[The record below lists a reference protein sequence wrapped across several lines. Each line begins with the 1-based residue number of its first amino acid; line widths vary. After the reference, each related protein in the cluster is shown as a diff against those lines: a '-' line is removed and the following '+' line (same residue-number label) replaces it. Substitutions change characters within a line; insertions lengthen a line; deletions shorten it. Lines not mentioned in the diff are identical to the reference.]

1 MGCCMSCCGMV
12 CKVGCC
18 GAGKTKTGSK
28 LIYLLIM
35 FLVVLLGILIR
46 VYSADM
52 FGGLFSFDGIC
63 PDEGG
68 EGRDLCFGMMGVYRV
83 SWALFTFFI
92 VMAVCTFAWRVRGC
106 RELGC
111 WRVCVSDAYTDRY
124 QGFHTGM
131 WFCKIPLLLVFL
143 FYPFFVPNGTVLRF
157 PCFLTRR
164 R

>member
-1 MGCCMSCCGMV
+1 V
-12 CKVGCC
+12 
-18 GAGKTKTGSK
+18 A
-28 LIYLLIM
+28 
-35 FLVVLLGILIR
+35 
-46 VYSADM
+46 A
-52 FGGLFSFDGIC
+52 
-63 PDEGG
+63 
-68 EGRDLCFGMMGVYRV
+68 
-83 SWALFTFFI
+83 
-92 VMAVCTFAWRVRGC
+92 

-111 WRVCVSDAYTDRY
+111 WRVCVSDACTDRH